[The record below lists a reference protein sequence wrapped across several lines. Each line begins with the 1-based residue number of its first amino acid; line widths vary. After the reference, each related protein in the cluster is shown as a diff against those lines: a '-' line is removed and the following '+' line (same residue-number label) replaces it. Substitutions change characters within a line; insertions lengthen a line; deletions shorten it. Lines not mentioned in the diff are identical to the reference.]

1 MEILLKSSFPI
12 FSRRSIPTKPTKPLS
27 VAIKPPPPDF
37 NFRSSDLWRE
47 SRATISATHP
57 ELSDLADD
65 GRLVLVQKRRYGPV
79 PAWRTEFDEPE
90 AIWLV
95 GTSHISDES
104 AADVERVVKAVKPDN
119 VVVELC
125 RSRQVCVYRAGIMY
139 TTVAGGDEEGSEMR
153 SSVFSL
159 SGDGF
164 FGAVGRSLNL
174 GGQTALALR
183 LLLAMFSSKISSDAN
198 RPFGNEFRAA
208 RRVSEEVG
216 AQLVLGDRPIE
227 ITLER
232 AWKSLKWSEKLSLLT
247 AVVRGI
253 TSSSTIPTTSQVTS
267 NDDDLDTDA
276 SFRLYEQLS
285 FSYPSLLHPLIHER
299 DTYLAWSL
307 KRSKAVNHGKNV
319 VGVIGKGHMN
329 GVVYALV
336 SDLGDLRFRDLVG
349 DRTGGGSSF
358 VNAALV
364 DVLKGLV
371 RDTVIGVLVWQ
382 AYELVKNSELPPV
395 VRTLLRLALFSEASP
410 TASPPRPSSVEEQF
424 QHSIRRPEIIPSQWV
439 RIRLTI
445 KRLKIGLKWPE
456 GGVRV
461 FPPASAFC
469 DGTAA
474 DSNESTVDV

>member
-1 MEILLKSSFPI
+1 
-12 FSRRSIPTKPTKPLS
+12 
-27 VAIKPPPPDF
+27 
-37 NFRSSDLWRE
+37 
-47 SRATISATHP
+47 
-57 ELSDLADD
+57 
-65 GRLVLVQKRRYGPV
+65 
-79 PAWRTEFDEPE
+79 
-90 AIWLV
+90 
-95 GTSHISDES
+95 
-104 AADVERVVKAVKPDN
+104 
-119 VVVELC
+119 
-125 RSRQVCVYRAGIMY
+125 MY
-139 TTVAGGDEEGSEMR
+139 TSSEGDDDMK

-208 RRVSEEVG
+208 RKVSEEVG

-232 AWKSLKWSEKLSLLT
+232 AWKSLEWSEKLSLLT

-253 TSSSTIPTTSQVTS
+253 TSSTVLAASQATTIAGS
-267 NDDDLDTDA
+267 DEEEDTDA

-285 FSYPSLLHPLIHER
+285 FSYPSLLFPLIHER

-336 SDLGDLRFRDLVG
+336 SDSGDLRFRDLVG
-349 DRTGGGSSF
+349 NRDGGSSSF
-358 VNAALV
+358 VN
-364 DVLKGLV
+364 DVLKGIV

-382 AYELVKNSELPPV
+382 AYELVTK
-395 VRTLLRLALFSEASP
+395 
-410 TASPPRPSSVEEQF
+410 
-424 QHSIRRPEIIPSQWV
+424 
-439 RIRLTI
+439 
-445 KRLKIGLKWPE
+445 
-456 GGVRV
+456 
-461 FPPASAFC
+461 
-469 DGTAA
+469 
-474 DSNESTVDV
+474 